1 MLFEVPGPL
10 HKLIHDVGRN
20 TMVVWESLQEAF
32 QTMKNMISSTP
43 VIRYM
48 YYNLAIENI
57 IQYDE

>member
-1 MLFEVPGPL
+1 
-10 HKLIHDVGRN
+10 
-20 TMVVWESLQEAF
+20 MVVWESLQEAF